1 MYLEAL
7 LRFDFFGGFGIFLE
21 FCCDIILFVKIFM
34 NVYGINPMKMYNK
47 MKIIVLL
54 FNLFLW
60 FLLFIELKNIFVLF
74 NIIFI

>member
-1 MYLEAL
+1 
-7 LRFDFFGGFGIFLE
+7 
-21 FCCDIILFVKIFM
+21 M

-60 FLLFIELKNIFVLF
+60 FLFFIELKNIFVLF